1 MINQNGTKMF
11 ILQVLR
17 YALAAR
23 RRIIRVFY
31 RDDGRIFISRD
42 ELRIDGVR
50 PAFFRAFLF
59 FSVYVLNRLSG

>member
-11 ILQVLR
+11 FLHVLR
-17 YALAAR
+17 YALATSC
-23 RRIIRVFY
+23 RIIRVFY

-42 ELRIDGVR
+42 ELRIDSVR
-50 PAFFRAFLF
+50 PAFSVLLF